1 MLVST
6 TNLDRCYQLLGICR
20 GASLDELKAAYRS
33 LARKW
38 HPDLNPDDRDAHQ
51 RFITLNEAYQVLLVG
66 ITTQIER
73 RTATNKANPSTA
85 ARSTSSTPARSTA
98 PAPDRSASATNHT
111 TAKST
116 SATTAQPAGD
126 DRNESELKWKLYG
139 ELQSLLKQ
147 QQFLKAIVLIEGL
160 AHHAP
165 QDRQI
170 CQWQGIIYSQYGNQ
184 LIGQRE
190 FDKAKIYLKKALK
203 VDPHNREL
211 WQEVDRSFSRITQLS

>member
-38 HPDLNPDDRDAHQ
+38 HPDLNPGDREAHQ
-51 RFITLNEAYQVLLVG
+51 RFITLNEAYQALLVG

-73 RTATNKANPSTA
+73 RTAATKANPSTA
-85 ARSTSSTPARSTA
+85 ARSTNSTTARSTPPQPARSQTTPQSA
-98 PAPDRSASATNHT
+98 DR
-111 TAKST
+111 
-116 SATTAQPAGD
+116 D
-126 DRNESELKWKLYG
+126 ESELKWQLYA

-165 QDRQI
+165 QDRQV
-170 CQWQGIIYSQYGNQ
+170 CQWQGIIYSQYGHQ
-184 LIGQRE
+184 LVRNRE
-190 FDKAKIYLKKALK
+190 FDKARIYLKKALK
-203 VDPHNREL
+203 VDPHNRQL
-211 WQEVDRSFSRITQLS
+211 WQEVDRAFNRITQLS

>member
-38 HPDLNPDDRDAHQ
+38 HPDLNPGDGDAHQ
-51 RFITLNEAYQVLLVG
+51 RFITLTEAYQALLVG

-73 RTATNKANPSTA
+73 RTTATKATPTTA
-85 ARSTSSTPARSTA
+85 ARATSSTNTRST
-98 PAPDRSASATNHT
+98 PPQSDRSSTATNET
-111 TAKST
+111 
-116 SATTAQPAGD
+116 
-126 DRNESELKWKLYG
+126 DRNESELKWQLYA

-160 AHHAP
+160 AHHSP
-165 QDRQI
+165 DDGQV
-170 CQWQGIIYSQYGNQ
+170 CQWQGIIYSQYGHQ
-184 LIGQRE
+184 LIQHRE
-190 FDKAKIYLKKALK
+190 FDKARIYLKKAIK
-203 VDPHNREL
+203 VDPHNRQL
-211 WQEVDRSFSRITQLS
+211 WQEVDRAFTRITQLS

>member
-38 HPDLNPDDRDAHQ
+38 HPDLNPGDREAHQ
-51 RFITLNEAYQVLLVG
+51 RFITLNEAYQILLAG

-73 RTATNKANPSTA
+73 RTAATKANPSTA
-85 ARSTSSTPARSTA
+85 ARSSNSTTARSTPQQSA
-98 PAPDRSASATNHT
+98 RSQTTPQAADRD
-111 TAKST
+111 K
-116 SATTAQPAGD
+116 
-126 DRNESELKWKLYG
+126 SELKWQLYA

-160 AHHAP
+160 AHHSP
-165 QDRQI
+165 HDLQV
-170 CQWQGIIYSQYGNQ
+170 CQWQGIIYSQYGHQ
-184 LIGQRE
+184 LVRNRE
-190 FDKAKIYLKKALK
+190 FDKARIYLKKALK
-203 VDPHNREL
+203 VDPHNRQL
-211 WQEVDRSFSRITQLS
+211 WQEVDRAFNRITQLS

>member
-1 MLVST
+1 M
-6 TNLDRCYQLLGICR
+6 LGICR

-51 RFITLNEAYQVLLVG
+51 RFITLNEAYQVLLAG

-73 RTATNKANPSTA
+73 RTA
-85 ARSTSSTPARSTA
+85 ARSTGSTSTRSTT
-98 PAPDRSASATNHT
+98 PQPDRSSSATNHT
-111 TAKST
+111 TAKSPS
-116 SATTAQPAGD
+116 SATPQAHGD
-126 DRNESELKWKLYG
+126 GNGSELKWQMYAQ
-139 ELQSLLKQ
+139 LQSLLKQ

-160 AHHAP
+160 AHHDP
-165 QDRQI
+165 QDKQI

-184 LIGQRE
+184 LIRQRE

-203 VDPHNREL
+203 VDPQNRQL
-211 WQEVDRSFSRITQLS
+211 WQEVDRAFSRITQLS

>member
-38 HPDLNPDDRDAHQ
+38 HPDLNPGDRDAHQ
-51 RFITLNEAYQVLLVG
+51 RFITLTDAYQALLAG

-73 RTATNKANPSTA
+73 RTTATKVTPTTA
-85 ARSTSSTPARSTA
+85 TRSTSSTNTRST
-98 PAPDRSASATNHT
+98 PPQSDRSSTATNE
-111 TAKST
+111 A
-116 SATTAQPAGD
+116 A
-126 DRNESELKWKLYG
+126 RNESELKWQLYA

-160 AHHAP
+160 AHHSP
-165 QDRQI
+165 DDRQV
-170 CQWQGIIYSQYGNQ
+170 CQWQGIIYSQYGHQ
-184 LIGQRE
+184 LIQRRE
-190 FDKAKIYLKKALK
+190 FDKARIYLKKAIK
-203 VDPHNREL
+203 VDPHNRQL
-211 WQEVDRSFSRITQLS
+211 WQEVDRAFTRITQLS